1 MKEFEYFIPQ
11 LKGWI
16 SLTLEAYF
24 SLLILGEDS
33 NFTKIKIPKNLPL
46 SQKDLTIKK
55 VSKKVLIPGN
65 YIEVKINQELS
76 LECNP
81 KNGRIQLISGKSNSS
96 INYEVWYRGKIIS
109 YDDNSKL
116 LFVEI
121 NDNIE
126 IIDNFDMIRPLKEI
140 KYTKSD
146 LLAYEIKQIQN
157 SEYDKIK
164 NEFERKNED
173 NNDIESNL
181 EIIFDINYNINNS
194 TLLCIGSKDYLKN
207 LLILKQYEEKHKKR
221 INEDHLTNSDISNP
235 NSNNNLIGIKSPSG
249 HSENSDF
256 NNSSNKNIKIQ
267 QDMKDEINSYK
278 FRQIFSYRDCFKK
291 NLEEEFNEV
300 IENCKFYVGKN
311 YENKFDVILCSN
323 DEQEF
328 NEEKNLID
336 KKYKEVN
343 LEYDEFVKKSEIN
356 NLAMK
361 SKVKFI
367 NIDKKYIYLVGEEK
381 NIKNFKAV
389 LKISKQY
396 SKEIQKESKEKDD
409 IQKELE
415 SLKKKHKI
423 KK

>member
-194 TLLCIGSKDYLKN
+194 TLS
-207 LLILKQYEEKHKKR
+207 
-221 INEDHLTNSDISNP
+221 
-235 NSNNNLIGIKSPSG
+235 
-249 HSENSDF
+249 F
-256 NNSSNKNIKIQ
+256 N
-267 QDMKDEINSYK
+267 
-278 FRQIFSYRDCFKK
+278 
-291 NLEEEFNEV
+291 
-300 IENCKFYVGKN
+300 
-311 YENKFDVILCSN
+311 
-323 DEQEF
+323 
-328 NEEKNLID
+328 
-336 KKYKEVN
+336 
-343 LEYDEFVKKSEIN
+343 
-356 NLAMK
+356 
-361 SKVKFI
+361 
-367 NIDKKYIYLVGEEK
+367 
-381 NIKNFKAV
+381 
-389 LKISKQY
+389 
-396 SKEIQKESKEKDD
+396 
-409 IQKELE
+409 
-415 SLKKKHKI
+415 
-423 KK
+423 

>member
-1 MKEFEYFIPQ
+1 MI
-11 LKGWI
+11 
-16 SLTLEAYF
+16 
-24 SLLILGEDS
+24 LI
-33 NFTKIKIPKNLPL
+33 
-46 SQKDLTIKK
+46 
-55 VSKKVLIPGN
+55 
-65 YIEVKINQELS
+65 
-76 LECNP
+76 
-81 KNGRIQLISGKSNSS
+81 
-96 INYEVWYRGKIIS
+96 IIS
-109 YDDNSKL
+109 TTRLY
-116 LFVEI
+116 
-121 NDNIE
+121 
-126 IIDNFDMIRPLKEI
+126 
-140 KYTKSD
+140 
-146 LLAYEIKQIQN
+146 
-157 SEYDKIK
+157 
-164 NEFERKNED
+164 
-173 NNDIESNL
+173 
-181 EIIFDINYNINNS
+181 
-194 TLLCIGSKDYLKN
+194 
-207 LLILKQYEEKHKKR
+207 
-221 INEDHLTNSDISNP
+221 HLTNSDISNP

-256 NNSSNKNIKIQ
+256 NNSSNKNIIMQ

-415 SLKKKHKI
+415 SQKKKHKI